1 MKLVIDR
8 QKWIRGEMVK
18 RSFLIRPE
26 DGKSCC
32 LGFLGCAIGI
42 SRDNLWGKRMP
53 WDNKDWEPANWLL
66 QADPQGWLAMH
77 RLTAIND
84 DQSLTEDKRED
95 KIKQEFAAHDV
106 EVEFIN

>member
-8 QKWIRGEMVK
+8 TKWIRGEAVE

-42 SRDNLWGKRMP
+42 SRETLWSKRMP
-53 WDNKDWEPANWLL
+53 WGEKDWEPSDWLFQL
-66 QADPQGWLAMH
+66 DSQNRYTVHRLAM
-77 RLTAIND
+77 IND
-84 DQSLTEDKRED
+84 DQSLTEPEREEKLKR
-95 KIKQEFAAHDV
+95 EFAAVDV